1 MVRHPATFV
10 QDLAMTDSNPYWPEG
25 FLDDLDA
32 HAGSDTDG
40 SRIAAFAQHAAAEL
54 LQTELD
60 DPARALVDERAK
72 AAAFESRIAA
82 RWGRALDLFD
92 LAVENAFAAG
102 EWVNSTWRR
111 AAAER
116 QDQKFEA
123 LIRLHGRAVQTTRE
137 ISVLLRSGYG
147 TGAMARWRTLQEIR
161 VVAHLLAENDQE
173 LSRRYL
179 VHEVFDS
186 AKAQASY
193 EQNWEALQYS
203 PPAPGGSAERA
214 ETEATL
220 IAKFGAA
227 FWKPNGWAAPLFN
240 DRAPKLF
247 ELERKAGLGFWFSHY
262 KMASHGVHANT
273 KGIKWTIQALESE
286 DVIWAGPSNS
296 GLSQP
301 AQCALI
307 ALDGVNRCLLSAA
320 VSELMDEDDME
331 NQAIALVRI
340 QIVSLLREH
349 AMQEF
354 HATHRQQEDEEQR
367 LLTLIDR
374 ITGLLEQHPDLSES
388 AMADAL
394 EVDTDDLTHA
404 LEQGARRGLLE
415 VQNRYRPRR
424 DTPAPPTS
432 G

>member
-1 MVRHPATFV
+1 
-10 QDLAMTDSNPYWPEG
+10 MTEPTPYWPGG
-25 FLDDLDA
+25 FLDDLAA
-32 HAGSDTDG
+32 HAESDTDG
-40 SRIAAFAQHAAAEL
+40 SRIASFAQRAAAEL
-54 LQTELD
+54 IQTELD
-60 DPARALVDERAK
+60 HPARALADERAK
-72 AAAFESRIAA
+72 ASAFESRIAA

-92 LAVENAFAAG
+92 LTIENSFAAG
-102 EWVNSTWRR
+102 EWINSTWRR
-111 AAAER
+111 AAAQR

-137 ISVLLRSGYG
+137 VSVLLRSGYA

-203 PPAPGGSAERA
+203 PPDPNGPAERA
-214 ETEATL
+214 ETEAKL

-227 FWKPNGWAAPLFN
+227 FWNPNGWAAPLFN

-262 KMASHGVHANT
+262 KMASHGVHANA
-273 KGIKWTIQALESE
+273 KGIKWTIQALES
-286 DVIWAGPSNS
+286 DDGIWTGPSNS

-307 ALDGVNRCLLSAA
+307 ALDGINRCLLSTA
-320 VSELMDEDDME
+320 VTEFMGKDDEE
-331 NQAIALVRI
+331 HHAIALVRI

-354 HATHRQQEDEEQR
+354 HATHRQQESEEQR
-367 LLTLIDR
+367 FLTLIDR

-394 EVDTDDLTHA
+394 EVDIDDLTEA
-404 LEQGARRGLLE
+404 LGQGARRGLLE
-415 VQNRYRPRR
+415 VRRHYRPRQINS
-424 DTPAPPTS
+424 A
-432 G
+432 